1 MLHFKLSTSKLSNFS
16 TLSTLHSTLIIAFA
30 LLTSCSPVSL
40 QTTVEGGAIEGVQ
53 LTEQV
58 KAYLGIPYAAAPVG
72 DLRWQ
77 APQPVQPWSGVLA
90 TQAFAND
97 PIQLPRYS
105 DMVFR
110 GPAFSEDCLYLN
122 VWTSAKRTTDKQ
134 PVLIYFNGGGWIGGS
149 ASEYRYD
156 GAAMAATGVVTVTA
170 NYREDIFGFF
180 AHPELSAETDYH
192 GSGNYG
198 LMDQAAAIEWV
209 KNNIAAFGG
218 DPNRIT
224 IAGESAGSFSV
235 SLLMISPLAK
245 DHIAGAILSSGAHVH
260 PALATPLTQ
269 AEQQGQ
275 ALTQGKSLAQLRAMP
290 ADELLQAYALSS
302 MPQVVVDG
310 YVLTADP
317 DSLYINKEQAQ
328 VPLLAGW
335 NSLEG
340 YPLDSSYF
348 GLFIADITRNLC
360 TYQFEANQ
368 PVYRYRFC
376 RSRDP
381 QLKGAVHS
389 SEIEY
394 AMGNLSTNKVYDWQP
409 ADYELSNRFVH
420 YYSNFCKTGNPNGEG
435 LPAWQPLTT
444 TDDPVLQLDILY

>member
-1 MLHFKLSTSKLSNFS
+1 MSKIHHLAS
-16 TLSTLHSTLIIAFA
+16 LLAVQLALWAIISS

-58 KAYLGIPYAAAPVG
+58 KAYLGIPYASAPVG

-77 APQPVQPWSGVLA
+77 APQPVQPWSGVRA

-97 PIQLPRYS
+97 PMQIFRYS

-110 GPAFSEDCLYLN
+110 GAAFSEDCLYLN
-122 VWTSAKRTTDKQ
+122 VWTSAKRTTDQQ

-218 DPNRIT
+218 DPDRIT

-260 PALATPLTQ
+260 PALATPLAQ

-275 ALTQGKSLAQLRAMP
+275 DLTQGKSLAELRAMS
-290 ADELLQAYALSS
+290 ADELVQAYALSS

-317 DSLYINKEQAQ
+317 DSLYSKKEQAQ

-394 AMGNLSTNKVYDWQP
+394 AMGNLSTNKVYNWQP
-409 ADYELSNRFVH
+409 EDYELSDRFLH
-420 YYSNFCKTGNPNGEG
+420 YYSNFCKTGNPNGKG
-435 LPAWQPLTT
+435 LPYWEPLSSV
-444 TDDPVLQLDILY
+444 DNPVLQLDIR

>member
-1 MLHFKLSTSKLSNFS
+1 MLHSKLSTFTFTFLF
-16 TLSTLHSTLIIAFA
+16 L
-30 LLTSCSPVSL
+30 LLTSCHPVTL
-40 QTTVEGGAIEGVQ
+40 QTSIEGGTIEGVQ

-58 KAYLGIPYAAAPVG
+58 KAYLGIPYAAPPVG

-77 APQPVQPWSGVLA
+77 APQPVQPWSGVLS

-97 PIQLPRYS
+97 PMQHLRYS
-105 DMVFR
+105 DMCFR

-122 VWTSAKRTTDKQ
+122 VWTSAQRTSDKQ

-180 AHPELSAETDYH
+180 AHPQLSAETPYH

-198 LMDQAAAIEWV
+198 LMDQAAAIEWI
-209 KNNIAAFGG
+209 KNNISAFGG

-235 SLLMISPLAK
+235 SLLMVSPLSK
-245 DHIAGAILSSGAHVH
+245 NNIAGAILSSGAHIY
-260 PALATPLTQ
+260 PAQSQSLAQ
-269 AEQQGQ
+269 AEQQGLQ
-275 ALTQGKSLAQLRAMP
+275 LAQGKSLTELRAMS
-290 ADELLQAYALSS
+290 ASELLQSCALQG
-302 MPQVVVDG
+302 MPQAVIDG
-310 YVLTADP
+310 YVLTEEP
-317 DSLYINKEQAQ
+317 DSLYMKKEQAQ

-360 TYQFEANQ
+360 TYQFEAGNT
-368 PVYRYRFC
+368 VYRYRFC

-394 AMGNLSTNKVYDWQP
+394 AMGNLSTNKVYNWQP
-409 ADYELSNRFVH
+409 EDYELSNRFLH
-420 YYSNFCKTGNPNGEG
+420 YYSNFCKTGNPNGEN
-435 LPAWQPLTT
+435 LPLWLPLST
-444 TDDPVLQLDILY
+444 TDNPVLQLDILDD

>member
-1 MLHFKLSTSKLSNFS
+1 MLHFKLSNFS
-16 TLSTLHSTLIIAFA
+16 TLYTLHSTLIIACA
-30 LLTSCSPVSL
+30 VLTSCSPVSL

-58 KAYLGIPYAAAPVG
+58 KAYLGIPYAAVPVG

-77 APQPVQPWSGVLA
+77 APQPVRPWSGVLA

-97 PIQLPRYS
+97 PMQIFRYS

-156 GAAMAATGVVTVTA
+156 GASMAATGVVTVTA

-198 LMDQAAAIEWV
+198 LMDQAAAIQWI
-209 KNNIAAFGG
+209 KDNIAAFGG

-245 DHIAGAILSSGAHVH
+245 DQIAGAILSSGAHVH

-275 ALTQGKSLAQLRAMP
+275 ALTQGKSLAELRAMS
-290 ADELLQAYALSS
+290 ADELLQAYALQD
-302 MPQVVVDG
+302 MPKVVLDG

-317 DSLYINKEQAQ
+317 DSLYSNKKQAQ

-340 YPLDSSYF
+340 YPLDSSSF

-394 AMGNLSTNKVYDWQP
+394 AMGNLSTNKVYNWQP
-409 ADYELSNRFVH
+409 EDYELSDRFLH
-420 YYSNFCKTGNPNGEG
+420 YYSNFCKTGNPNGKG
-435 LPAWQPLTT
+435 LPAWQPLSA
-444 TDDPVLQLDILY
+444 TDDPVMQLDIR

>member
-16 TLSTLHSTLIIAFA
+16 TLYTLHSTLIIALS

-77 APQPVQPWSGVLA
+77 APQPVQPWNGVLA

-122 VWTSAKRTTDKQ
+122 VWTSANRTTDKQ

-156 GAAMAATGVVTVTA
+156 GASMAATGVVTVTA

-209 KNNIAAFGG
+209 KNNISAFGG
-218 DPNRIT
+218 DPDRIT

-235 SLLMISPLAK
+235 SVLMISPLAK
-245 DHIAGAILSSGAHVH
+245 NHIAGAILSSGAHVH

-275 ALTQGKSLAQLRAMP
+275 ELTQGKSLAELRAMP
-290 ADELLQAYALSS
+290 ADELLQAYALSA

-317 DSLYINKEQAQ
+317 DSLYSHKEQAQ

-394 AMGNLSTNKVYDWQP
+394 AMGNLSTNKVYNWQP
-409 ADYELSNRFVH
+409 EDYELSNRFLH
-420 YYSNFCKTGNPNGEG
+420 YYSNFCKTGNPNGKG
-435 LPAWQPLTT
+435 LPCWEPLSSV
-444 TDDPVLQLDILY
+444 DNPVLQLDIR